1 MQQACITVGL
11 DCQLLQVEH
20 LAGAKLPADP
30 ASQEPGKHSHIQP
43 PQDRVS
49 HPRTPRHPQ
58 SQLEAVMRD
67 LRPISIHWV
76 PQLQQIFINQEMVK
90 CNSFESLA
98 RLHFRVTRTCVSVA
112 FPVINV

>member
-1 MQQACITVGL
+1 M
-11 DCQLLQVEH
+11 H

-49 HPRTPRHPQ
+49 HLKTPRRPQ

-67 LRPISIHWV
+67 LRPISHHWV

-90 CNSFESLA
+90 CNSFEPLA
-98 RLHFRVTRTCVSVA
+98 RLH
-112 FPVINV
+112 